1 MAASESQPSSVADS
15 SESPAPKGYVV
26 GQSITSRFHYDA
38 VPNVTAQEL
47 AQQDASQNCV
57 VRSVISGV
65 AGGVMGV
72 AFGIFM
78 GAMDPAAMGNPAPLA
93 DQPSKTT
100 MQVLRS
106 TFRATKERSV
116 YAPWRLCDVAC
127 GCSVVD

>member
-1 MAASESQPSSVADS
+1 MCRPNLMAADAEAASPVVEAA
-15 SESPAPKGYVV
+15 EEPAPKGYVV
-26 GQSITSRFHYDA
+26 GQSITSRFHYEA
-38 VPNVTAQEL
+38 VPNITAAEL
-47 AQQDASQNCV
+47 AQHDASQNCV
-57 VRSVISGV
+57 VRSLISGA

-106 TFRATKERSV
+106 TYRMTKERSV
-116 YAPWRLCDVAC
+116 YDPYYDGVA
-127 GCSVVD
+127 